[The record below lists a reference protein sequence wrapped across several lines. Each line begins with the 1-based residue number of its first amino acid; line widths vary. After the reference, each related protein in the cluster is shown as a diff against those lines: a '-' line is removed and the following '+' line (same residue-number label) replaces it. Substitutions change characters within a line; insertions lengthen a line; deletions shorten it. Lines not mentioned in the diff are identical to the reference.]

1 MRKRTLRAIEKII
14 PALIIID
21 VILVGVAAFYLRNVG
36 AVLGIGLFIF
46 VIFGFGLL
54 LPKESECDE

>member
-1 MRKRTLRAIEKII
+1 MKKRTLRAIEKII
-14 PALIIID
+14 PALMIID
-21 VILVGVAAFYLRNVG
+21 VILVGVATFYLKNFG

-54 LPKESECDE
+54 LPKESECEE